1 MHFGAQENNKRS
13 CDFFFPLPISDIF
26 RARPVSFMHF
36 WLFLF
41 VFFVHLP
48 ILMQSKCIVV
58 VGGGLA
64 GLSAAIEAATTSA
77 AMRVLLL
84 EKEKQV
90 GGNSAKATS
99 GINGVASAQVEAFE
113 QDTIQSGGGR
123 SDASLVHKLVKESSD
138 ALAWLKAQDPT
149 LDLSSVSQC
158 GGHSQPRTHRCP
170 AQNGK
175 PVPVGWRLIHA
186 LKQRAHS
193 LPNIEIQTDT
203 SVHHLAPQEGGGW
216 RINHAID
223 ASALILATGGFG
235 GDPHSELFR
244 RHAPPGVA
252 TTNGPWANGAGV
264 ELGVTL
270 GAATRDLDQVQIH
283 PTGFVDPAEPN
294 ASTKFL
300 APEALRAVGAI
311 LLNAHG
317 RRFANELARRDVL
330 THAIR
335 EQQQQSAP
343 VYLVMTDAMAEDFG
357 KPTLG
362 FYATKRLFQQANSL
376 QQLAQ
381 HLHITPDTL
390 NEEFSRYDNQHS
402 TDDFGK
408 TVFSP
413 HPFIR
418 GGETSVY
425 WVAQITPCVHY
436 TMGGL
441 AMDTSA
447 HVLDHAQ
454 HPIPG
459 LFAAGE
465 VTGGLHGRN
474 RLAGNSLLECVVY
487 GRTAGKNAALYAND
501 HISS

>member
-1 MHFGAQENNKRS
+1 
-13 CDFFFPLPISDIF
+13 
-26 RARPVSFMHF
+26 MHF

-41 VFFVHLP
+41 VFLVRLP
-48 ILMQSKCIVV
+48 ILMQNKCVV
-58 VGGGLA
+58 VIGGGLA
-64 GLSAAIEAATTSA
+64 GLSAAIEAATTSTA
-77 AMRVLLL
+77 TRVLLL

-99 GINGVASAQVEAFE
+99 GINGVQRDQMEAFE
-113 QDTIQSGGGR
+113 QDTLQSGGGR
-123 SDASLVHKLVKESSD
+123 SDMKLVHKLVEESND
-138 ALAWLKAQDPT
+138 ALAWLKAQDAT

-170 AQNGK
+170 AKNGK

-186 LKQRAHS
+186 LKQRAQGLS
-193 LPNIEIQTDT
+193 NIEIQTET
-203 SVHHLAPQEGGGW
+203 PVQHLAPHEGSGW
-216 RINHAID
+216 RINRAID

-244 RHAPPGVA
+244 RYAPSGVA
-252 TTNGPWANGAGV
+252 TTNGPWADGAGV
-264 ELGVTL
+264 QLGVTL
-270 GAATRDLDQVQIH
+270 GAAARDLDQVQIH
-283 PTGFVDPAEPN
+283 PTGFVDPADPD

-330 THAIR
+330 ARAIQ
-335 EQQQQSAP
+335 EQQGA
-343 VYLVMTDAMAEDFG
+343 VYLVMTDAMAEEFG

-362 FYATKRLFQQANSL
+362 FYAAKHLFQQTDSL
-376 QQLAQ
+376 DHLSQQLHVTSDA
-381 HLHITPDTL
+381 LL
-390 NEEFSRYDNQHS
+390 EEFSRYDSQHEK
-402 TDDFGK
+402 DDFGK

-418 GGETSVY
+418 GDGPSIY
-425 WVAQITPCVHY
+425 WVAQIIPCVHY

-447 HVLDHAQ
+447 HVLNHDLQ
-454 HPIPG
+454 PIPG

-487 GRTAGKNAALYAND
+487 GRTAGRNAVLYAND